1 MRKTPRKRALPPGSY
16 KQNILAIEAT
26 PHTRRLMQATSVFA
40 TFAHKR
46 PKSVVPSAP
55 GYGLSKSANDF
66 ALLNPKEFGD
76 IFWGG

>member
-46 PKSVVPSAP
+46 PKSVVLRPL
-55 GYGLSKSANDF
+55 GMDF
-66 ALLNPKEFGD
+66 LRAQM
-76 IFWGG
+76 ISRC